1 MELPTVISP
10 LPTVEE
16 SSTPNL
22 SAHIAETVNFRLKS
36 GQVEQAQ
43 ITGEINLQ
51 YSGPLSSAE
60 ILVFRIEKTDKIDS
74 LLPNRHV
81 LRTINEEEGIYGIG
95 RSEVSG
101 LRGRHVVCFKYKL
114 KPSSI
119 SSNDVLPFSFIPA
132 WRVEDSCIKLM
143 VKYQANTKLSAK
155 QTTIWVKPGNKS
167 VASVQSTPQGTWN
180 PERHVL
186 SWEPDMLKTDGTSN
200 QLLARFA
207 TTTNIAT
214 NPPMI
219 ALTFSCD
226 GATASNISIGTIEE
240 PLENGDYL
248 PIQTQVIHRTLRSG
262 RVIATS

>member
-1 MELPTVISP
+1 
-10 LPTVEE
+10 
-16 SSTPNL
+16 
-22 SAHIAETVNFRLKS
+22 
-36 GQVEQAQ
+36 
-43 ITGEINLQ
+43 
-51 YSGPLSSAE
+51 
-60 ILVFRIEKTDKIDS
+60 
-74 LLPNRHV
+74 
-81 LRTINEEEGIYGIG
+81 
-95 RSEVSG
+95 
-101 LRGRHVVCFKYKL
+101 
-114 KPSSI
+114 
-119 SSNDVLPFSFIPA
+119 
-132 WRVEDSCIKLM
+132 M